1 MKRPLVLFSFAALS
15 GVLFGL
21 PESGALYRAVSII
34 LAFAFYIGRYIRMHS
49 RGERSSPLFFLFLIT
64 LLIFFSAYFRANSV
78 RSQFDKCSDFFREY
92 EATNPGQFDY
102 ALYLKGEGIDSAEK
116 LDEKYNGYRGEA
128 PLKRLMSSIR
138 DGLSSMIDRYM
149 AKEDAGIYKA
159 LLLGDKKDMDDQIKD
174 LYQAS
179 GISHI
184 IAVSGMHISLMGMS
198 VFKLLS
204 ALKARRGPALIA
216 SSAAALFYAVL
227 TGASG
232 SAMRAVIMLFCRF
245 LAMARSRSYDMVSS
259 IALALLIL
267 VFERPYIVFQSGFQL
282 SFLAVAGISVV
293 GNELTAAIES
303 FRVNLGRPGDVM
315 MRKYTDRESRLSS
328 LWRIVISNLSVQLA
342 TLPAIAY
349 HFFVFPIYG
358 ILLNFIVIPLMD
370 LVMYS
375 GLAVLL
381 AGAIADMT
389 GLQFFAAAAVAL
401 GGAGHYILRLYEI
414 LCELS
419 MKLPL
424 SSIVLGRPD
433 GIHIFFYYCLI
444 FLIIGGFRF
453 LIKNGI
459 VLRQGGK
466 AAAVCC
472 MLFSALL
479 LSSTC
484 LLYKRKEETDGGL
497 VITALDVGQGDCFLV
512 RCGDK
517 ACLLDGGSSSESS
530 VGEDV
535 VENCLLTLGIREL
548 DAVFVSHADEDH
560 ISAIEYMLSADGNIA
575 IKRLILPA
583 AARENEE
590 YEELKMLFSERTGD
604 SRTEYSDEGFC
615 ITMDKAYLKCIF
627 AGAGGEDIN
636 RHSPVYLLGHGAFT
650 MLFTGDM
657 TEDEEKGFH
666 IRNAGLRDK
675 YYPYGV
681 TVLKVAHHGSS
692 SSSSDPMLK
701 AVRPAYA
708 LISYGRDNPFGHPH
722 PSVTGRLERYGA
734 EILST
739 GELGA
744 VTISTD
750 GEYISINTFLDGEA
764 EQEQGKQGDERGK
777 ISR

>member
-64 LLIFFSAYFRANSV
+64 VLIFFSAYFRASFV
-78 RSQFDKCSDFFREY
+78 RSQFDKKTDFFRDY

-128 PLKRLMSSIR
+128 PFKRFMGSIR

-149 AKEDAGIYKA
+149 VKEDAGIYKA

-328 LWRIVISNLSVQLA
+328 LWRTVISNLRNGG
-342 TLPAIAY
+342 T
-349 HFFVFPIYG
+349 
-358 ILLNFIVIPLMD
+358 ILEF
-370 LVMYS
+370 
-375 GLAVLL
+375 
-381 AGAIADMT
+381 
-389 GLQFFAAAAVAL
+389 
-401 GGAGHYILRLYEI
+401 
-414 LCELS
+414 
-419 MKLPL
+419 
-424 SSIVLGRPD
+424 
-433 GIHIFFYYCLI
+433 
-444 FLIIGGFRF
+444 
-453 LIKNGI
+453 
-459 VLRQGGK
+459 
-466 AAAVCC
+466 
-472 MLFSALL
+472 
-479 LSSTC
+479 
-484 LLYKRKEETDGGL
+484 
-497 VITALDVGQGDCFLV
+497 
-512 RCGDK
+512 
-517 ACLLDGGSSSESS
+517 
-530 VGEDV
+530 
-535 VENCLLTLGIREL
+535 
-548 DAVFVSHADEDH
+548 
-560 ISAIEYMLSADGNIA
+560 
-575 IKRLILPA
+575 
-583 AARENEE
+583 
-590 YEELKMLFSERTGD
+590 
-604 SRTEYSDEGFC
+604 
-615 ITMDKAYLKCIF
+615 
-627 AGAGGEDIN
+627 
-636 RHSPVYLLGHGAFT
+636 
-650 MLFTGDM
+650 
-657 TEDEEKGFH
+657 
-666 IRNAGLRDK
+666 
-675 YYPYGV
+675 
-681 TVLKVAHHGSS
+681 
-692 SSSSDPMLK
+692 
-701 AVRPAYA
+701 
-708 LISYGRDNPFGHPH
+708 
-722 PSVTGRLERYGA
+722 
-734 EILST
+734 
-739 GELGA
+739 
-744 VTISTD
+744 
-750 GEYISINTFLDGEA
+750 
-764 EQEQGKQGDERGK
+764 
-777 ISR
+777 

>member
-64 LLIFFSAYFRANSV
+64 LLIFFSAYFRASFV
-78 RSQFDKCSDFFREY
+78 RSQFDKKTDFFREY

-128 PLKRLMSSIR
+128 PLKRLMVSIR

-259 IALALLIL
+259 IALALVIL

-282 SFLAVAGISVV
+282 SFLAVAGISVI
-293 GNELTAAIES
+293 GNGLAVAIES
-303 FRVNLGRPGDVM
+303 FRVNLGRPGDAM
-315 MRKYTDRESRLSS
+315 MRKYTDRERRLSP
-328 LWRIVISNLSVQLA
+328 LWRTVISNLSVQLA

-381 AGAIADMT
+381 AGAAADMT
-389 GLQFFAAAAVAL
+389 GLRLFRAAAVAF

-424 SSIVLGRPD
+424 SSIVLGRPE
-433 GIHIFFYYCLI
+433 GPYIVLYYLMI
-444 FLIIGGFRF
+444 ALIIGGFR
-453 LIKNGI
+453 LMIKEGM
-459 VLRQGGK
+459 VLRSGGK
-466 AAAVCC
+466 ITGACC
-472 MLFSALL
+472 LLFCALL
-479 LSSTC
+479 LSSTAF
-484 LLYKRKEETDGGL
+484 LYKRREGTDGEL

-512 RCGDK
+512 RYGEW
-517 ACLLDGGSSSESS
+517 ACLLDGGSSSEGS

-535 VENCLLTLGIREL
+535 VAPCLLTLGAGGR

-560 ISAIEYMLSADGNIA
+560 VSAIEHMLSEDGSIA
-575 IKRLILPA
+575 VKRLILPS
-583 AARENEE
+583 AAREDKN
-590 YEELKMLFSERTGD
+590 YEKLKRLFSDKTWELEA
-604 SRTEYSDEGFC
+604 EYSDTGLS
-615 ITMDKAYLKCIF
+615 IIMDEASLRCIF
-627 AGAGGEDIN
+627 EGDDGEEIN
-636 RHSPVYLLGHGAFT
+636 RHSPVYLLSHGDFT

-657 TEDEEKGFH
+657 TEDEEKRFH

-722 PSVTGRLERYGA
+722 PSVATRLERYGA
-734 EILST
+734 EILGT

-750 GEYISINTFLDGEA
+750 GEYISINTFLDGKA
-764 EQEQGKQGDERGK
+764 GQKQGK
-777 ISR
+777 